1 MLGKRNKANPKK
13 TGNLNTYIRIFTAYM
28 AENGLEPESKKLD
41 DRIAALLA
49 AKGWQP
55 PPRVLSSRRL
65 MMQWLCSMLRPV
77 TFSCQPPCS
86 EKIADVTPRS
96 VDEGLAFYRTPE
108 WKRARID
115 ALIRLGRRCGCCGAS
130 PETGAVL
137 NVDHIKPLRFNW
149 HLRLAQNNLQI
160 LCADCNEGKGNRL
173 EVDFR
178 PAA

>member
-1 MLGKRNKANPKK
+1 MSGKGSKANRKK
-13 TGNLNTYIRIFTAYM
+13 TGNLNTYLRIFTEYM
-28 AENGLEPESKKLD
+28 RENGLEPESKKLD
-41 DRIAALLA
+41 DRISALLA

-55 PPRVLSSRRL
+55 PPRVFSSRRSML
-65 MMQWLCSMLRPV
+65 QWLCSMMRPV
-77 TFSCQPPCS
+77 TFDGRPTS
-86 EKIADVTPRS
+86 ERIEDLAPRS
-96 VDEGLAFYRTPE
+96 VEDGLAFYRTPE

-149 HLRLAQNNLQI
+149 HLRLDQNNLQI
-160 LCADCNEGKGNRL
+160 LCADCNAGKGNRL